1 MINAG
6 MKASILLDL
15 YDEIQGKGRQS
26 MRPVLFHIGSFP
38 VYSYGVMLFLAFL
51 AAIFVARAELN
62 RRGLDGSAI
71 YLIASVAAITGVI
84 GARIFYVLGNLEAFS
99 GDWGRVFDL
108 NMRGLVFYGGL
119 ALAVPSCILLIRRM
133 KLPVGAVS
141 DAVGLGI
148 PLALAIARVG
158 CFLNGCCGGKPS
170 GLPWAVTFPGSAT
183 PVHPVQLYEMI
194 LDLAAFGFLLWMRKR
209 LRRDWDLFLLSL
221 ASYGLIRFV
230 MEFFRVHT
238 DPNAAIFFQVVSMI
252 LFVSCSGAVVLRN
265 RRALSRGST

>member
-1 MINAG
+1 
-6 MKASILLDL
+6 
-15 YDEIQGKGRQS
+15 

-38 VYSYGVMLFLAFL
+38 VYSYGVMLFIAFL
-51 AAIFVARAELN
+51 AGIFVARAELN

-99 GDWGRVFDL
+99 GNWGQMFDL

-119 ALAVPSCILLIRRM
+119 ALAVPSCLLLVRGM
-133 KLPVGAVS
+133 KLPLGAVS
-141 DAVGLGI
+141 DAVGLAM
-148 PLALAIARVG
+148 PLSLAIARVG

-183 PVHPVQLYEMI
+183 AVHPVQLYELV
-194 LDLAAFGFLLWMRKR
+194 LDLAAFAFLLWVRKR

-230 MEFFRVHT
+230 MEFFRVHA
-238 DPNAAIFFQVVSMI
+238 DPHAAIFFQVVSLA
-252 LFVSCSGAVVLRN
+252 LFVLCSGAVLLR
-265 RRALSRGST
+265 SRISPAGDGAEP